1 MMGWGIFFACLVVLA
16 LLPLG
21 IRASYGEAGFE
32 ARVIAGPVKITLFP
46 RKKRKKKPKTAD
58 SLEKTTQ
65 ETTKA
70 SSEKKRPETET
81 TEKDEPGLQSGGS
94 LERFVPWIRLGLDFL
109 GALRRKIRLDN
120 LYLHVVL
127 AGDDPCDLAVNYGR
141 AWAAVGDLLP
151 KLERIFV
158 IRKRDIQVGCD
169 FTAEKITVAARG
181 DMTMTLGR
189 TLCLGTIYG
198 IRALKIFLTM
208 KREGGAAA

>member
-1 MMGWGIFFACLVVLA
+1 MGWGIFFVCLLVLA
-16 LLPLG
+16 WLPLG
-21 IRASYGEAGFE
+21 IRVRYGEAGFE

-46 RKKRKKKPKTAD
+46 RKKRKKKPKTTD
-58 SLEKTTQ
+58 SSEKTTE

-70 SSEKKRPETET
+70 SSEKKRPKTET
-81 TEKDEPGLQSGGS
+81 TGKDEPGMQSGGS

-158 IRKRDIQVGCD
+158 IRKRDIQVDCD

>member
-1 MMGWGIFFACLVVLA
+1 MGWGIFFACLVVLA

-21 IRASYGEAGFE
+21 IRGSYDQTGFTV
-32 ARVIAGPVKITLFP
+32 RVIAGPVKITLFP

-58 SLEKTTQ
+58 SSEKTAQ

-70 SSEKKRPETET
+70 SSEKKRPETE
-81 TEKDEPGLQSGGS
+81 KDKPGMQSGGS

-169 FTAEKITVAARG
+169 FAAEKITVAARG

>member
-1 MMGWGIFFACLVVLA
+1 MGWGIFFACLVVLA

-21 IRASYGEAGFE
+21 IRGSYDQTGFTV
-32 ARVIAGPVKITLFP
+32 RVIAGPVKITLFP
-46 RKKRKKKPKTAD
+46 RKNRKRKPKTAD
-58 SLEKTTQ
+58 SSEKTTE

-70 SSEKKRPETET
+70 PSEKKRPK
-81 TEKDEPGLQSGGS
+81 TEKDEPGMQSGGS
-94 LERFVPWIRLGLDFL
+94 LERFVPWIRLALDFL

-169 FTAEKITVAARG
+169 FAAEKITVAARG

>member
-1 MMGWGIFFACLVVLA
+1 MGWGIFFACLIVLA

-21 IRASYGEAGFE
+21 IRGSYDQTGFTV
-32 ARVIAGPVKITLFP
+32 RVIAGPVKITFFP
-46 RKKRKKKPKTAD
+46 RKNRKRKQKTGD
-58 SLEKTTQ
+58 SSEKTTQ
-65 ETTKA
+65 ETTK
-70 SSEKKRPETET
+70 SPSEKKRPKTET
-81 TEKDEPGLQSGGS
+81 IEKDEPGMQSGGS

-109 GALRRKIRLDN
+109 GALRRKIRLDH

-169 FTAEKITVAARG
+169 FAAEKITVAARG

>member
-1 MMGWGIFFACLVVLA
+1 MGWGIFFACLVVLA

-21 IRASYGEAGFE
+21 IRGTYDQTGFTV
-32 ARVIAGPVKITLFP
+32 RVIAGPVKVTLFP
-46 RKKRKKKPKTAD
+46 RKNRKRKPKTAD
-58 SLEKTTQ
+58 SSEKTTE

-70 SSEKKRPETET
+70 SSEKKRPK
-81 TEKDEPGLQSGGS
+81 TEKDEPGMQSGGS

-169 FTAEKITVAARG
+169 FAAEKITVAARG

>member
-1 MMGWGIFFACLVVLA
+1 MGWGIFFVCLLVLA
-16 LLPLG
+16 WIPLG
-21 IRASYGEAGFE
+21 IRVSYGEAGFE

-46 RKKRKKKPKTAD
+46 RKKRKKKPKTID
-58 SLEKTTQ
+58 SSEKTTE

-70 SSEKKRPETET
+70 SSEKKRPK
-81 TEKDEPGLQSGGS
+81 TEKDEPGMQSGGS

-169 FTAEKITVAARG
+169 FAAEKITVAARG

>member
-1 MMGWGIFFACLVVLA
+1 MYIIIVKVKSLSLSVLY
-16 LLPLG
+16 
-21 IRASYGEAGFE
+21 S
-32 ARVIAGPVKITLFP
+32 TL
-46 RKKRKKKPKTAD
+46 
-58 SLEKTTQ
+58 
-65 ETTKA
+65 
-70 SSEKKRPETET
+70 KKRPETKT
-81 TEKDEPGLQSGGS
+81 TEKDEPGMQSGGS
-94 LERFVPWIRLGLDFL
+94 LERFVPWIRLALDFL
-109 GALRRKIRLDN
+109 GALRRKIRLNN

-158 IRKRDIQVGCD
+158 IRKRDIQVDCD
-169 FTAEKITVAARG
+169 FAAEKITVAARG
-181 DMTMTLGR
+181 DMTVTLGR

>member
-1 MMGWGIFFACLVVLA
+1 MGWGVFFVCLLVLA
-16 LLPLG
+16 WIPLG
-21 IRASYGEAGFE
+21 IRVSYGEAGFE

-46 RKKRKKKPKTAD
+46 RKKRKKKLKTTD
-58 SLEKTTQ
+58 SSEKTTE
-65 ETTKA
+65 ETTK
-70 SSEKKRPETET
+70 SPSEKKRPEAET
-81 TEKDEPGLQSGGS
+81 TEKDEPGMQSGGS

-151 KLERIFV
+151 KLERIFA

-169 FTAEKITVAARG
+169 FAAEKITVAVRG

>member
-1 MMGWGIFFACLVVLA
+1 MGWGIFFACLVVLA

-21 IRASYGEAGFE
+21 IRGSYDQTGFTV
-32 ARVIAGPVKITLFP
+32 RVIAGPVKITLFP
-46 RKKRKKKPKTAD
+46 RKNRKRKPKTTD
-58 SLEKTTQ
+58 SSEKTTE

-70 SSEKKRPETET
+70 SSEKKRPK
-81 TEKDEPGLQSGGS
+81 TEKDEPGMQSGGS

-169 FTAEKITVAARG
+169 FAAEKITVAARG
-181 DMTMTLGR
+181 DMTITLGR

>member
-1 MMGWGIFFACLVVLA
+1 MGWGIFFVCLLVLA
-16 LLPLG
+16 WIPLG
-21 IRASYGEAGFE
+21 IRVRYGEAGFE

-58 SLEKTTQ
+58 SSEKATE

-70 SSEKKRPETET
+70 SSEKKMPKTET
-81 TEKDEPGLQSGGS
+81 TEKDEPGMQSGGS

-151 KLERIFV
+151 KLERVFV
-158 IRKRDIQVGCD
+158 IGKRDIQVNCD
-169 FTAEKITVAARG
+169 FAAEKITVAARG
-181 DMTMTLGR
+181 DMTITLGR
-189 TLCLGTIYG
+189 TLCLGVIYG
-198 IRALKIFLTM
+198 IRALKIIL
-208 KREGGAAA
+208 KRKGGAAA

>member
-1 MMGWGIFFACLVVLA
+1 MGWGIFFACLVVLA

-21 IRASYGEAGFE
+21 IRGSYDQTGFTV
-32 ARVIAGPVKITLFP
+32 RVIAGPVKITLFP
-46 RKKRKKKPKTAD
+46 RKKRKKKLKTTD
-58 SLEKTTQ
+58 SSEKTTE
-65 ETTKA
+65 ETTK
-70 SSEKKRPETET
+70 SPSEKKRPK
-81 TEKDEPGLQSGGS
+81 TEKDEPGMQSGGS
-94 LERFVPWIRLGLDFL
+94 LERFEPWIRLGLDFL

-169 FTAEKITVAARG
+169 FAAEKITVAARG

>member
-1 MMGWGIFFACLVVLA
+1 MGWGIFFACLVVLA

-21 IRASYGEAGFE
+21 IRGTYDQTGFTV
-32 ARVIAGPVKITLFP
+32 RVIAGPVKITLFP
-46 RKKRKKKPKTAD
+46 RKNRKRKPKTAD
-58 SLEKTTQ
+58 SSEKTTE

-70 SSEKKRPETET
+70 SSEKKRPK
-81 TEKDEPGLQSGGS
+81 TEKDEPGMQSGGS

-169 FTAEKITVAARG
+169 FAAEKITVAARG

>member
-1 MMGWGIFFACLVVLA
+1 MGWGIFFACLVVLA

-21 IRASYGEAGFE
+21 IRVSYGEAGFE

-46 RKKRKKKPKTAD
+46 RKNRKRKLKNTD
-58 SLEKTTQ
+58 SSEKNAQ
-65 ETTKA
+65 ETTK
-70 SSEKKRPETET
+70 SPSEKKRPKTET
-81 TEKDEPGLQSGGS
+81 TEKDEPGMQSGGS
-94 LERFVPWIRLGLDFL
+94 LERLLPWIRLGLDFL

-158 IRKRDIQVGCD
+158 IRKRDIQVDCD

-181 DMTMTLGR
+181 DMTITLGR
-189 TLCLGTIYG
+189 TLCLGVIYG
-198 IRALKIFLTM
+198 IRALKIIL
-208 KREGGAAA
+208 KRKGGAAA

>member
-1 MMGWGIFFACLVVLA
+1 MGWGVFFVCLLVLA
-16 LLPLG
+16 WIPLG

-32 ARVIAGPVKITLFP
+32 ARVIVGPVKITLFP
-46 RKKRKKKPKTAD
+46 RKKRKRKPKTTD
-58 SLEKTTQ
+58 SSEKTAQ

-70 SSEKKRPETET
+70 SSEKERPKTET
-81 TEKDEPGLQSGGS
+81 TEKDEPGMQSGGS
-94 LERFVPWIRLGLDFL
+94 LERFAPWIRLGLDFL

-169 FTAEKITVAARG
+169 FAAEKITVAARG
-181 DMTMTLGR
+181 DMTITLGR
-189 TLCLGTIYG
+189 TLCLGVIYG
-198 IRALKIFLTM
+198 IRALKIIL
-208 KREGGAAA
+208 KRKGGAAA

>member
-1 MMGWGIFFACLVVLA
+1 MGWGIFFVCLLVLA
-16 LLPLG
+16 WIPLG
-21 IRASYGEAGFE
+21 IRVSYGEAGFE

-46 RKKRKKKPKTAD
+46 RKKRKKKPKTTD
-58 SLEKTTQ
+58 SSEKTTE

-70 SSEKKRPETET
+70 SSEKKRPKTET
-81 TEKDEPGLQSGGS
+81 TGKDEPGMQSGGS
-94 LERFVPWIRLGLDFL
+94 LDRFVPWIRLALDFL
-109 GALRRKIRLDN
+109 GALQRKIRLDN

-169 FTAEKITVAARG
+169 FAAEKITVAARG

-198 IRALKIFLTM
+198 IRALKIIL
-208 KREGGAAA
+208 KRKGGAAA

>member
-1 MMGWGIFFACLVVLA
+1 MGWGIFFACLVVLA

-21 IRASYGEAGFE
+21 IRGSYDQTGFTV
-32 ARVIAGPVKITLFP
+32 RVIAGPVKITLFP
-46 RKKRKKKPKTAD
+46 RKNRKRKQKTAD
-58 SLEKTTQ
+58 SSEKTAE

-70 SSEKKRPETET
+70 SSEKKRPK
-81 TEKDEPGLQSGGS
+81 TEKDEPRMQSGGS
-94 LERFVPWIRLGLDFL
+94 LERLLPWIRLALDFL

-169 FTAEKITVAARG
+169 FAAEKITVAARG

>member
-1 MMGWGIFFACLVVLA
+1 MGWGVFFVCLLVLA
-16 LLPLG
+16 WIPLG

-46 RKKRKKKPKTAD
+46 RKNRKRKPKTAD
-58 SLEKTTQ
+58 SSEKTIE
-65 ETTKA
+65 ETTK
-70 SSEKKRPETET
+70 SPSEKKRPETET
-81 TEKDEPGLQSGGS
+81 TEKGEPGVQSGGS
-94 LERFVPWIRLGLDFL
+94 LERFVPWIRLALDFL

-141 AWAAVGDLLP
+141 AWAVVGDLLP

-169 FTAEKITVAARG
+169 FAAEKITVAARG

>member
-1 MMGWGIFFACLVVLA
+1 MGWGIFFACLVVLA

-21 IRASYGEAGFE
+21 IRGSYDQTGFSV
-32 ARVIAGPVKITLFP
+32 RVIAGPLKITLFP
-46 RKKRKKKPKTAD
+46 RKNRKRKPKTAD
-58 SLEKTTQ
+58 SSEKTTE
-65 ETTKA
+65 ETTK
-70 SSEKKRPETET
+70 SPSEKKRPK
-81 TEKDEPGLQSGGS
+81 TEKDEPGMQSGGS

-151 KLERIFV
+151 KLERVFV

-169 FTAEKITVAARG
+169 FAAEKITVAARG

>member
-1 MMGWGIFFACLVVLA
+1 MGWGVFFVCLLVLA
-16 LLPLG
+16 WIPLG
-21 IRASYGEAGFE
+21 IRVSYGEAGFE

-46 RKKRKKKPKTAD
+46 RKKRKKKLKTTD
-58 SLEKTTQ
+58 SSEKTTE
-65 ETTKA
+65 ETTK
-70 SSEKKRPETET
+70 SPSEKKRPKTET
-81 TEKDEPGLQSGGS
+81 TEKDEPGVQSGGS

-158 IRKRDIQVGCD
+158 IRKRDIQVDCD
-169 FTAEKITVAARG
+169 FAAEKITVAARG

>member
-1 MMGWGIFFACLVVLA
+1 MGWGIFFVCLLVLA
-16 LLPLG
+16 WIPLG
-21 IRASYGEAGFE
+21 IRVSYGETGFE

-46 RKKRKKKPKTAD
+46 RKKRKKKPKTAA
-58 SLEKTTQ
+58 SSEKTTQ

-70 SSEKKRPETET
+70 PSEKKRPKTET
-81 TEKDEPGLQSGGS
+81 TEKDEPGMQSGGS

-151 KLERIFV
+151 KLERVFV
-158 IRKRDIQVGCD
+158 IGKRDIQVNCD
-169 FTAEKITVAARG
+169 FAAEKITVAARG
-181 DMTMTLGR
+181 DMTITLGR
-189 TLCLGTIYG
+189 TLCLGVIYG
-198 IRALKIFLTM
+198 IRALKIIL
-208 KREGGAAA
+208 KRKGGAAA

>member
-1 MMGWGIFFACLVVLA
+1 MGWGIFFACLVVLA

-21 IRASYGEAGFE
+21 IRGSYDQTGFTV
-32 ARVIAGPVKITLFP
+32 RVIAGPLKITLFP
-46 RKKRKKKPKTAD
+46 RKNRKKKLKTTD
-58 SLEKTTQ
+58 SSEKTTQ
-65 ETTKA
+65 ETTK
-70 SSEKKRPETET
+70 SPSEKKMPK
-81 TEKDEPGLQSGGS
+81 TEKDEPGMQSGGS
-94 LERFVPWIRLGLDFL
+94 LERFVPWIRLALDFL

-151 KLERIFV
+151 KLERVFV
-158 IRKRDIQVGCD
+158 IGKRDIQVDCD
-169 FTAEKITVAARG
+169 FATEKITVAARG

-198 IRALKIFLTM
+198 IRALKIFLAM

>member
-1 MMGWGIFFACLVVLA
+1 MGWGIFFACLVVLA

-21 IRASYGEAGFE
+21 IRGSYDQTGFTV
-32 ARVIAGPVKITLFP
+32 RVIAGPVKITLFP
-46 RKKRKKKPKTAD
+46 RKKRKKKLKTTD
-58 SLEKTTQ
+58 SSEKTTE

-70 SSEKKRPETET
+70 SSEKKRPK
-81 TEKDEPGLQSGGS
+81 TEKDEPGMQSGGS

-169 FTAEKITVAARG
+169 FAAEKITVAARG